1 MCIGHAKV
9 DPVDTVDVK
18 PAIADAEKERE
29 FSDVKEDVE
38 LPLTNIY
45 TAKTEYELWEI
56 LYDLTST
63 LCRYVRILLFFTS
76 IKQNTRQQNKYRV
89 LPHHEKESLPLRI

>member
-18 PAIADAEKERE
+18 PAIADAEKGRE
-29 FSDVKEDVE
+29 LSDVKEDVE

-45 TAKTEYELWEI
+45 SPKTEYEL
-56 LYDLTST
+56 
-63 LCRYVRILLFFTS
+63 
-76 IKQNTRQQNKYRV
+76 
-89 LPHHEKESLPLRI
+89 